1 MVVRPSK
8 TWLSCVVFF
17 AAHAKDALEL
27 TKMQENAKAIEHQK
41 QMKEYELQVEKM
53 KVEQIR
59 VSAEEKRK
67 LLGEETRQNQQR
79 ADYQDRLARK
89 RYDDQL
95 AQQVNY
101 CLFSM
106 LQRLNEGVRS
116 L

>member
-1 MVVRPSK
+1 MLFLFV
-8 TWLSCVVFF
+8 
-17 AAHAKDALEL
+17 AHAKDALEL
-27 TKMQENAKAIEHQK
+27 TKMQENAKAIDSQK
-41 QMKEYELQVEKM
+41 QIKEYEIQLEKM

-95 AQQVNY
+95 VQQVNY
-101 CLFSM
+101 FCGIM
-106 LQRLNEGVRS
+106 CRHAQVQ
-116 L
+116 